1 MATKTGR
8 SKKVFDRV
16 NDQAGKVAGLVSSAI
31 VIIGAIT
38 GVITWMNGQV
48 QNAISSQISDLKTTV
63 QTSDKSQN
71 QQITRLELMEL
82 MNNQP
87 DNVAEIEKV
96 AKHYFQDLGGNWYMT
111 GLYSK
116 WCQKYGGDPSI
127 AVGEK

>member
-1 MATKTGR
+1 MAQ
-8 SKKVFDRV
+8 KKSLYDKADKKIQR
-16 NDQAGKVAGLVSSAI
+16 VAGTIGAVV

-38 GVITWMNGQV
+38 GALGWINGQL
-48 QNAISSQISDLKTTV
+48 QNMIASQISDLKGTI
-63 QTSDKSQN
+63 QESDKQQN

-87 DNVAEIEKV
+87 TNVAEIEKV

-116 WCQKYGGDPSI
+116 WCEKYGGDPSI
-127 AVGEK
+127 AVGGK

>member
-1 MATKTGR
+1 MAQ
-8 SKKVFDRV
+8 KKSLYDKADKKIQR
-16 NDQAGKVAGLVSSAI
+16 VAGTIGAVV

-38 GVITWMNGQV
+38 GALGWINGQL
-48 QNAISSQISDLKTTV
+48 QNVIASQISDLKGTI
-63 QTSDKSQN
+63 QESDKQQN

-87 DNVAEIEKV
+87 TNVAEIEKV

-116 WCQKYGGDPSI
+116 WCEEYGGDPSI
-127 AVGEK
+127 AVGGR